1 MSDDGDSV
9 FSGMIPDVPL
19 DGIAVAAA
27 LILAVAAFFLRL
39 YGSALDC
46 STVAFY
52 KKHAEDNSNRS
63 KRITKYLDDEEYV
76 FRALTGAGLSFAMS
90 AAVLCTRFAARAY
103 GGIAAVVRGMEYSL
117 PLSVLLFLVFVVSVI
132 TVLFAVFMYLPFAL
146 GRLQPDRI
154 VKNFSGAFSV
164 VSAFFIPAELIGRA
178 LSAICVRLFAGKRK
192 TYDEKQE
199 QAEQEILQMVG
210 EGEENGLIE
219 ENTKDMI
226 ENVFDFDDTKVSEI
240 MTHRRDIVA
249 VRDDALLTDVAD
261 AALKSGRSR
270 IPVYHE
276 DIDDIVGIIHVKEL
290 LRYVGE
296 SCSTETIS
304 PELIKETVFVPE
316 SKCCSEMFEYMTSHK
331 TQIAVVV
338 DEFGGTDGLIT
349 MEDLVEA
356 IVGSIQDEFDHEEED
371 IRRVDENSFTVDGAT
386 PLDEIAEL
394 TGLDLNDNEN
404 DTIAGVMLDRMGH
417 IPKPGEHP
425 SVVIHGT
432 RFTVQEVSG
441 RRISKVL
448 VVKNK
453 KTEEETT

>member
-1 MSDDGDSV
+1 MTDDGDSM
-9 FSGMIPDVPL
+9 FSGEIFGVPFSAL
-19 DGIAVAAA
+19 AAAAA
-27 LILAVAAFFLRL
+27 LILAAAAFFLRL

-46 STVAFY
+46 STAAFY
-52 KKHAEDNSNRS
+52 KKNSENDSSAS
-63 KRITKYLDDEEYV
+63 KRIAKYLDNDKYV

-90 AAVLCTRFAARAY
+90 SALVCTFGSAK
-103 GGIAAVVRGMEYSL
+103 VYSL
-117 PLSVLLFLVFVVSVI
+117 LYSALQGSGYAETLSGVLLAVISAAAISLMFV
-132 TVLFAVFMYLPFAL
+132 VFMYLPSAL
-146 GRLQPDRI
+146 GRIHSDRI
-154 VKNFSGAFSV
+154 VSSCAGAFSF
-164 VSAFFIPAELIGRA
+164 VSAFFIPAELAGRMLA
-178 LSAICVRLFAGKRK
+178 AVSVRVFAKGRK
-192 TYDEKQE
+192 TDDEKQE

-226 ENVFDFDDTKVSEI
+226 ENVFDFDDTKVGEI

-249 VRDDALLTDVAD
+249 VKDNALLTDVAE
-261 AALKSGRSR
+261 AAIKSGYSR

-276 DIDDIVGIIHVKEL
+276 DIDDIVGMIHVKEL
-290 LRYVGE
+290 LRYVGG
-296 SCSTETIS
+296 SCEDLTLT
-304 PELIKETVFVPE
+304 PELIKEAVYVPE

-338 DEFGGTDGLIT
+338 DEFGGTGGLIT

-356 IVGSIQDEFDHEEED
+356 IVGNIQDEFDHEEED
-371 IRRVDENSFTVDGAT
+371 IRRLDENSFTVDGAT

-394 TGLDLNDNEN
+394 TGLDFEEDDN

-417 IPKPGEHP
+417 IPKSGEHP

-441 RRISKVL
+441 QRISKVL

-453 KTEEETT
+453 KSS